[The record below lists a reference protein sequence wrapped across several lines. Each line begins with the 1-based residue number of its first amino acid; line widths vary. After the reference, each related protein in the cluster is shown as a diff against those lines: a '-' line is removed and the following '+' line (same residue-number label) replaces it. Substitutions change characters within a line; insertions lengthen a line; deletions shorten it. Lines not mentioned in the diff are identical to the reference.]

1 MNRTLYFGE
10 GLFETIRWRGETP
23 KVRLHYER
31 LKNSAIEL
39 GLKYPSYEE
48 FLDYIRTASGGE
60 RDVYVKLCLLSKG
73 SDYFGDE
80 PEDYEVRVVVKA
92 LPPVPKEVRLTLSSY
107 RRHSKNPTFRHKTTN
122 FLFNVLVKREARRQG
137 FFDAVVLNEKGEL
150 TECSSSN
157 LILLKGGRLL
167 TPHRDSGLLRGTTL
181 QILSERFDI
190 KEERLS
196 LRDLEEAEA
205 VFITNSIVG
214 VLPVVEVKG
223 IRKEVNRSL
232 LRDMIPVALEGS

>member
-48 FLDYIRTASGGE
+48 FLDYIRTASGGD

-122 FLFNVLVKREARRQG
+122 FLFNVLVKREARREG
-137 FFDAVVLNEKGEL
+137 FFDAVVLNERGEL

-157 LILLKGGRLL
+157 LILLKGGKLL
-167 TPHRDSGLLRGTTL
+167 TPRRESGLLRGTTL
-181 QILSERFDI
+181 EILSREFDI
-190 KEERLS
+190 REEKLG
-196 LRDLEEAEA
+196 LRDLEEARA

-223 IRKEVNRSL
+223 LKKEVERDL
-232 LRDMIPVALEGS
+232 LKEMVSVALESS

>member
-31 LKNSAIEL
+31 LKNSAQEL

-48 FLDYIRTASGGE
+48 FLEYIKTASGGE

-92 LPPVPKEVRLTLSSY
+92 LPPVPKEVRLTISSY
-107 RRHSKNPTFRHKTTN
+107 RRHSKNPTFRHKTTS
-122 FLFNVLVKREARRQG
+122 FLFNVLVKREAKKKG
-137 FFDAVVLNEKGEL
+137 FFDGVVLNEKGEI

-157 LILLKGGRLL
+157 LILLKGERLL
-167 TPHRDSGLLRGTTL
+167 TPYRDSGLLWGTTL
-181 QILSERFDI
+181 EILSRELGIR
-190 KEERLS
+190 EERLGIG
-196 LRDLEEAEA
+196 DVEEADA
-205 VFITNSIVG
+205 IFITNSILGAV
-214 VLPVVEVKG
+214 PVVEVEG
-223 IRKEVNRSL
+223 LRKEVDEDL
-232 LRDMIPVALEGS
+232 LREMRIVILRS